1 MFKHVLILVT
11 ITASLLSG
19 CSVTPSHPPSSF
31 EYAPTSP
38 SYQKGELN
46 GETLFDLLV
55 AEMAGHHQE
64 FDLSLHKY
72 LKQAELTGDPGI
84 IRRATRIAQ
93 FNKDTVALEKA
104 SLIWAKYEPG
114 TSEPDELLAG
124 LYIHQ
129 GRFDEAIPFVDKAL
143 TNNGRQVLLLI
154 SSQTRGM
161 SPEQAK
167 AMIAP
172 LQKQLKN
179 DSKRADIWLTKG
191 ILERQA
197 LLNND
202 ALNSFNQTLLTN
214 PDAFEASIQKADL
227 LREMGKT
234 TSSLA
239 ILNRLLKKQPDNKQV
254 KLLKVQTLYKAERP
268 SNALTLSE
276 TLMAD
281 HPDDEQLHLY
291 LALLALDFNHLA
303 DSESMLRE
311 IVKQSTNTAPYFY
324 LGLIAEQQNRNETAI
339 RNYLRV
345 DEGKNVIQ
353 AYTRAIALMD
363 DIDNQDRV
371 SETIAQGIEQQPS
384 IAPVLINLHAD
395 WLREY
400 NLTREAIDTLNQGV
414 IDYPDSLDLRYMR
427 AMMLPEADFAIAEQ
441 DFRLILAQDPN
452 NAMALNALGYTLALY
467 TDRFQEAYELLSRAI
482 EIKPNDP
489 AVIDSMGW
497 VLFKLNRL
505 DEAESYL
512 SKAYREFSDAEVGS
526 HLVMVLAAQ
535 KKTQQALSLYEELQK
550 KFPNSPHL
558 NDAQNAIKGI

>member
-1 MFKHVLILVT
+1 VFKHVLILVT

-167 AMIAP
+167 AMIVP

-197 LLNND
+197 LLDSD

-371 SETIAQGIEQQPS
+371 SETIAQGIEKQPS

-505 DEAESYL
+505 DEAEIYL
-512 SKAYREFSDAEVGS
+512 SKAYQEFSDAEVGS

>member
-1 MFKHVLILVT
+1 VFKHVLILVT

-167 AMIAP
+167 AMIVP

-197 LLNND
+197 LLDSD

-512 SKAYREFSDAEVGS
+512 SKAYQEFSDAEVGS

>member
-167 AMIAP
+167 AMIVP

-197 LLNND
+197 LLDSD

-512 SKAYREFSDAEVGS
+512 SKAYQEFSDAEVGS